1 MHMFV
6 GCHVQLADAFK
17 IFFHKL
23 LRVARRYPSAA
34 SLVGSMQQR
43 LEEAVAQKGA
53 MAKN

>member
-1 MHMFV
+1 MHTFV
-6 GCHVQLADAFK
+6 GCHVQFADAFK

-43 LEEAVAQKGA
+43 LEEVVAQKGA
-53 MAKN
+53 MTKN